1 MSGLAN
7 HLIILPIVLPLATGA
22 FLLLLD
28 ERRHTLKALIS
39 LFSVL
44 LVVWAVVA
52 LLLQANTAL
61 PQAAAQQVTVYRLGG
76 WPAPFAIVL
85 VLDRLSAMM
94 LVLTAILA
102 LSTLIFSLA
111 RWHRVGPHFH
121 SLFQFLLV
129 GLNGAFLTGDL
140 FNLFV
145 FFEILLAA
153 SYGLVLHGSGHAR
166 VRGGLHYI
174 AINLAASSL
183 FLIGISLVY
192 GVTGTLNMADIA
204 MQAPAIAPGD
214 RVLFEAGMAIL
225 GVAFLVKAGMW
236 PLGFWLPGAYAPAA
250 APMAAFFAIMTKVG
264 VYIILRLS
272 LLLLGAGAGASA
284 YFGDPW
290 LVTGGIIT
298 VLFGTIGIL
307 AAQDLPRLASYM
319 VVISSG
325 TLLALIGVGDTA
337 VTAGALFYLLSSTL
351 AIAAFFMLIELVAR
365 GQAAGAD
372 VLAVTMEA
380 YGETNVDEDDDDGE
394 AVTGVSIPATMAI
407 LGLCFMACALLLAG
421 LPPLS
426 GFIAKFVLIKAL
438 FQLPEGIPGTVGSS
452 AWILT
457 ALLLASG
464 FAAVI
469 AMVRAGIKSFWLPL
483 DGTVPRV
490 HVVEIVPVAGLILLC
505 GALTIG
511 AGSAM
516 RFADATAQNLHFPG
530 GYIRAVLPA
539 DFQAPAL
546 SGGPQ

>member
-28 ERRHTLKALIS
+28 ERRHTLKALVS
-39 LFSVL
+39 LASVL

-52 LLLQANTAL
+52 LLLQANTPL
-61 PQAAAQQVTVYRLGG
+61 PETAAQQVTVYRLGS

-94 LVLTAILA
+94 LVLTGILA

-183 FLIGISLVY
+183 FLIGISLIY

-272 LLLLGAGAGASA
+272 LLLLGASAGASA

-380 YGETNVDEDDDDGE
+380 YGETNIDEEDDAE
-394 AVTGVSIPATMAI
+394 EVTGVSIPATMAI
-407 LGLCFMACALLLAG
+407 LGLCFIACALLLAG

-438 FQLPEGIPGTVGSS
+438 VQQPEVAPGTVGST

-457 ALLLASG
+457 ALLLVSG

-469 AMVRAGIKSFWLPL
+469 AMVRAGIKSCWLPL

-490 HVVEIVPVAGLILLC
+490 RVVEIVPVAGLILLC

-511 AGSAM
+511 AGPAM
-516 RFADATAQNLHFPG
+516 RFADATAQNLHLPG
-530 GYIRAVLPA
+530 DYIRAVLPA
-539 DFQAPAL
+539 DFQTPAL
-546 SGGPQ
+546 SGGAP